1 MSTSDYS
8 KPFRSLTSL
17 LPTSIK
23 NPVNTALLSDLF
35 DKSLTHEEAV
45 KLYGLIGRYFPN
57 AKETR
62 PWVSA
67 ASLERAFN
75 QFVPMITTKVG
86 TEEYFLSFADLL
98 NKASISGIDL
108 SNVNSWMSSKAFNF
122 APPIDFDKFANYSSY
137 YWVQSAL
144 SNEELSWNPLQK
156 PEHYVIGKPGL
167 TEKQKLPVLL
177 ATTGPLEALNG
188 TGLTNQTWTLT
199 FTGPTSFTL
208 IGSVDMVS
216 ETKSFVGS
224 TYVYDGL
231 KPLAFNI
238 EVGTNPF
245 IAGDTFVI
253 NVEHLSTLPAQISFT
268 GSGSGVLSGTRGTL
282 PFTSIDGTTLTEGMR
297 ALVKDQVVSSE
308 NGIYLVS
315 ASDWLRSYDTVGSYS
330 DNGIEVY
337 VKSGTV
343 NSGKMFKSLD
353 AETYTEDSNL
363 EPLSDWQTSNYW
375 VHAKDLYMFG
385 LNASGNVQRATRPI
399 IEYDAQ
405 LERVPL
411 QFKSRFNQVPLFNL
425 YWPLDGTKAPWT
437 SSIFYYVE
445 DPNEEFDSV
454 LQRRVK
460 ADKTGNFYF
469 AQGLKSPT
477 DERMLAFKQNGV
489 IRTIW
494 RSTELNVEPYVNE
507 AIIDR
512 SGTGNL
518 TSVEINPALDSQT
531 WTLVPQSDG
540 VTFTVTGSRAG
551 VQTPD
556 AVAGIPYTSSSGD
569 ISFFLRTKDSGT
581 YSGADVFIIIS
592 GIEASSYT
600 NNETWTLTVK
610 TPTTFEVRGSKA
622 GKLSSDATVGST
634 YVSDFITFN
643 LDAPPLPTV
652 FTGTLADNMS
662 FRVVSS
668 FEEPRYAIVDID
680 GLPKTGTIYNDVN
693 HPGCWLTP
701 PQLMMNPELENRT
714 EVLYG
719 DLVNHFTNIISN
731 QPEFHGSSFGSNNY
745 RLLMENANPG
755 FGGKIKSLNG
765 AHNLFFS
772 LLNQQDLTVLS
783 LLDFAELQYGNALN
797 SITDYILTSL
807 PEALGSSADGSLD
820 NIFSMYEADYALKGS
835 AIGAFGSTTSPIAYW
850 PITLPM
856 MGMMNAVQPV
866 QVYDLELDTFVTI
879 HHDGHQ
885 SPVFSGDTSL
895 THNLALAEVL
905 RYDGTITRGTVSVT
919 TPTQSYRGQLWYN
932 GTELK
937 YLSVD
942 YEGEVAPDVSG
953 LLNPNGKSWYN
964 RVANELRLYNATT
977 LVWDSA
983 SLALLNWVPIDITST
998 INALVLKAEQKLYDA
1013 STLGSSTNTLRW
1025 DISNPAYQDPYN
1037 LQYELA
1043 KFAIQNSYDP
1053 LGSVYNINDP
1063 FTWNYHLAD
1072 FTSVGLS
1079 GSYAR
1084 WHKLYAAY
1092 FNQALSHHPIDFSRP
1107 DLTPWRFF
1115 AGLDTYDDAVALQPS
1130 VIPGKWQYESDYPLS
1145 LLAQG
1150 TFKQNVT
1157 IVSTSNI
1164 DLLSIVPPLT
1174 ISTID
1179 LANGDTVLLT
1189 GQTNPAE
1196 NGLYG
1201 WNGLTLSRVVGYDV
1215 SSAISLYDYFIVEKG
1230 FYANSFW
1237 LVTSV
1242 PTTVGVDAFGISQS
1256 RLWKSTLW
1264 TDIQALYP
1272 GIKLCVNPYTDT
1284 FLPPYV
1290 SQSLVASNQA
1300 LLTTEPLGVRDAYM
1314 FGDEGPVE
1322 LIWRHSIAFAYSQ
1335 ARSSYKIN
1343 PVKFLE
1349 TNWGFQTFTSNE
1361 LILDRMTGGK
1371 FLSHYDFS
1379 LHGEPVH
1386 QSLSETSISPEI
1398 SFSNILVGGP
1408 RSFTLEVVYQQLD
1421 EQLILATEDEAV
1433 VLLHKGTSFTN
1444 GADIAFDYEVKEHGR
1459 PLIIGD
1465 KFEITLTNGGPGT
1478 SNFIPAT
1485 HVTYKGLNQL
1495 YTQFLAYN
1503 AMDSSV
1509 SKNVQ
1514 LFRKWKTQLAYRSGT
1529 LIEEGNL
1536 RLSNDAYRN
1545 IPNTSYRLFMNKSS
1559 LAKNLWLQAIRVQ
1572 VLEIG
1577 LDKVW
1582 LGKDSN
1588 GTDIYK
1594 PGTNQGSNWKFR
1606 LENYFSRHP
1615 QIDTY
1620 TIDTNGTFETF
1631 NAFSKE
1637 HSTDEWRNYLDI
1649 TGIVSINLPIIITGI
1664 QNVVNFLHAY
1674 AMYVEDQGFAF
1685 GQGDNPA
1692 QDPISGRLE
1701 NWQFEIERFID
1712 NVYKGTSPGKGFSV
1726 NPFLE
1731 KFWLMTPTGLP
1742 ASFVQR
1748 RFDDILTSQFIY
1760 DVTGDIIQAHGS
1772 TVIRF
1777 DDHTEIKG
1785 DIPMFG
1791 CHITLDEYEHL
1802 IVFENYIT
1810 TTPFPSGLFFDP
1822 FLNVSVE
1829 KLLIDA
1835 KARRNHKFR
1844 PTFGGFFLNSQH
1856 EFKKNIAGSIDDVA
1870 DYYNTNRVYDND
1882 DTTKHALSLLGF
1894 SKKGYFDLLRTNER
1908 SEFNFWRS
1916 MINAKGTQYSIDAFL
1931 NSIKFEHAKLDE
1943 FWAYK
1948 VAEYG
1953 DARTPTYPE
1962 LKLQANDCTLK
1973 HTRLFFEDTSSLV
1986 EAPSTYIS
1994 ILPTDENRW
2003 YSMSDLNT
2011 SLKFEPEVRT
2021 HTLIVTNVD
2030 TMIELPKADA
2040 YVVISKPSPV
2050 ASVVFH
2056 TQSVVS
2062 CDTAGIYEFQLLVP
2076 AKPKFSPIK
2085 LFDYVDRALI
2095 EDITTWHPAFDNHTA
2110 IAMEVINVVSKK
2122 DPAFYNYSTLT
2133 VKNPNYDPQK
2143 SWGDREV
2150 GRTWWDQTLLEY
2162 VPYYDKVIFPTFE
2175 ERLGRWGSMA
2185 EYSSI
2190 NLYEWVK
2197 SSIPPSEYDAR
2208 SAIDQLSADVALEDK
2223 KTGKAARK
2231 QSYKRTRTWEA
2242 RPIAWSYVP
2251 TPPETQDVQLFQ
2263 AGTTRLTLNS
2273 TGVGDGYVHLEKG
2286 RFAQYGL
2293 VPGMHFSGFLGGKP
2307 YGEAILT
2314 GPIRFTLSN
2323 GYHSGDMHVSSGDG
2337 TFFDLIQFV
2346 WSDNKNYIGAAIGNI
2361 DFEWSQVG
2369 STYFI
2374 RAIERASGI
2383 SVTQPL
2389 YDFSGQIGGAY
2400 EIDFIQ
2406 LGIKMIAIS
2415 AVTTMTSAEISI
2427 ALQEVLSPDVGLF
2440 NLEIKEYSPIQVLI
2454 PFPNNI
2460 LDNVLPITLPV
2471 SYDNSLTVSGINVF
2485 SNVTFVKGSSAS
2497 IGAYS
2502 VSGELDT
2509 LDDTY
2514 YLYLMKDGIRIS
2526 SLAIDTLTSTAL
2538 AIQPL
2543 TETFTFNFAGSHLS
2557 IEVEVHP
2564 SYLSSGVEASDVIDE
2579 LGAIGASVVVGY
2591 DASTGSVGL
2600 ESSTSTILDEY
2611 GWIGYNV
2618 PTQETLDADLK
2629 YPHNSWTPV
2638 YGDYDTVPSVRSVI
2652 DEIVAYEQKPLTLND
2667 GTIVEKFNP
2676 LWGDWVLLEQE
2687 IVRKFGSNATI
2698 DLQFSGNKI
2707 ADNTLRLYVN
2717 GISQPKS
2724 LYSITNAL
2732 VSTTQVIPNG
2742 HEVVGIVAAYEP
2754 TSEELSFDP
2763 DVLDDPSIQT
2773 QYKSDYQ
2780 YVVRPT
2786 RDSAG
2791 NITGNTY
2798 YFWVKD
2804 KTVPVGNKQLSSQQS
2819 AQLLREGP
2827 STYLTFQELIDNVY
2841 RGITV
2846 SGLNMLVNKDNT
2858 YKLRFTRD
2866 FSLRDNPQDLDL
2878 KNTHTEWTLIRPQQ
2892 DMKIPLT
2899 LWNKLVD
2906 SAAGQNIAGQI
2917 LPALNKVL
2925 YDERH
2930 GTRTRYGFKDD
2941 QVLAERS
2948 LVIASL
2954 TNSIINPKTSVYLN
2968 GINTTA
2974 TINGL
2979 DMSQSSTWFV
2989 TPASTRQVLDYI
3001 WRHALP
3007 QHINE
3012 LFFEVLNDALA
3023 NNYEFTDIF
3032 KTSRLSV
3039 HSIITVTPETIVNN
3053 ADVYF

>member
-17 LPTSIK
+17 LPNSIK

-35 DKSLTHEEAV
+35 DKSLTHEESV
-45 KLYGLIGRYFPN
+45 RLYGLIGRYFPN

-62 PWVSA
+62 PWVTQSNI
-67 ASLERAFN
+67 ERTFN
-75 QFVPMITTKVG
+75 QFVPMIATKVG
-86 TEEYFLSFADLL
+86 TEEYFMSFADLL
-98 NKASISGIDL
+98 NKAQISGIDL
-108 SNVNSWMSSKAFNF
+108 STVSSWMSSKAFNF
-122 APPIDFDKFANYSSY
+122 VPPIDIDKFANYSNY
-137 YWVQSAL
+137 FWVQSAL
-144 SNEELSWNPLQK
+144 PYEDISWNPLKK
-156 PEHYVIGKPGL
+156 PEYYTIAKPSI
-167 TEKQKLPVLL
+167 TSKQKLPVLL
-177 ATTGPLEALNG
+177 ATTDPLEALNG
-188 TGLTNQTWTLT
+188 TGKLNQVWTIT
-199 FTGPTSFTL
+199 FTGPTSFT
-208 IGSVDMVS
+208 IVGSVDTIPEAITFS
-216 ETKSFVGS
+216 GS
-224 TYVYDGL
+224 TYVYDGS
-231 KPLAFNI
+231 KPLAFTI

-245 IAGDTFVI
+245 VSGDIFTI
-253 NVEHLSTLPAQISFT
+253 QVEHLSTLPAQISFT
-268 GSGSGVLSGTRGTL
+268 GTGTGVLSGTRGTL

-297 ALVKDQVVSSE
+297 VLVKNQVVSSE

-315 ASDWLRSYDTVGSYS
+315 AGNWVRSYDTIGSYS

-337 VKSGTV
+337 VKSGTD
-343 NSGKMFKSLD
+343 NHGKMFKSLD
-353 AETYTEDSNL
+353 GETYTEDSNL

-375 VHAKDLYMFG
+375 VHGKDLHLFG
-385 LNASGNVQRATRPI
+385 LNASGDVQRATRPI
-399 IEYDAQ
+399 IEYDEG
-405 LERVPL
+405 LELVSG
-411 QFKSRFNQVPLFNL
+411 QIKSRFNQPPLFNL

-445 DPNEEFDSV
+445 DPNEDFDAV

-469 AQGLKSPT
+469 AQGLKTP
-477 DERMLAFKQNGV
+477 DNDGRMLAFKQDGV

-494 RSTELNVEPYVNE
+494 RSTEQNVEPYVNN

-518 TSVEINPALDSQT
+518 TSFEVNPMLDSQT
-531 WTLVPQSDG
+531 WTIVPQSDG

-556 AVAGIPYTSSSGD
+556 AVAGTPYTSSSGD
-569 ISFFLRTKDSGT
+569 ISFFIHPKANGT
-581 YSGADVFIIIS
+581 YSQSDVFIIIS
-592 GIEASSYT
+592 GIEASINT
-600 NNETWTLTVK
+600 NNETWTLTYK
-610 TPTTFEVRGSKA
+610 NPTTYEVRGSKA
-622 GKLSSDATVGST
+622 GQLLDATIGST
-634 YVSDFITFN
+634 YISDFIAFN
-643 LDAPPLPTV
+643 FDAPVPSSVT
-652 FTGTLADNMS
+652 FTSAQSDNMM
-662 FRVVSS
+662 FRVASS
-668 FEEPRYAIVDID
+668 FEEPRYAISDED
-680 GLPKTGTIYNDVN
+680 GMPKTGTIYNDVN

-701 PQLMMNPELENRT
+701 PQLMMNPERENRS
-714 EVLYG
+714 EVLFG
-719 DLVNHFTNIISN
+719 DLSNHFINIIAN
-731 QPEFHGSSFGSNNY
+731 QPEFFGSAFGSNNH
-745 RLLMENANPG
+745 RLLQNANPG
-755 FGGKIKSLNG
+755 FGGKIKTLNG

-772 LLNQQDLTVLS
+772 LLNQHDLTPIS

-797 SITDYILTSL
+797 SIPEYILTSL
-807 PEALGSSADGSLD
+807 PEALGMSADGSID
-820 NIFSMYEADYALKGS
+820 NLFSMYEADYALKGAS
-835 AIGAFGSTTSPIAYW
+835 VGAFNQTTSPITYW

-856 MGMMNAVQPV
+856 MGMMNAVQPL
-866 QVYDLELDTFVTI
+866 QVYDFELDAYVTI

-885 SPVFSGDTSL
+885 SPIFTADSTLS
-895 THNLALAEVL
+895 HNIALAEVL
-905 RYDGTITRGTVSVT
+905 RYDGTITRGTVSVS
-919 TPTQSYRGQLWYN
+919 TPIQPYRGQLWYN

-953 LLNPNGKSWYN
+953 VLNPSGKTWYN
-964 RVANELRLYNATT
+964 RVTNELRLYNATT
-977 LVWDSA
+977 LVWDLA
-983 SLALLNWVPIDITST
+983 SISMLNWVVINIQDIV
-998 INALVLKAEQKLYDA
+998 NALVLKAEQKLYDV

-1025 DISNPAYQDPYN
+1025 DISNPVYQDPYN

-1053 LGSVYNINDP
+1053 LGSVYDISDP
-1063 FTWNYHLAD
+1063 FTWNYHLA
-1072 FTSVGLS
+1072 TVGTLPS
-1079 GSYAR
+1079 IAR
-1084 WHKLYAAY
+1084 WHKLYEAY
-1092 FNQALSHHPIDFSRP
+1092 FATFAGIAPGLTRP
-1107 DLTPWRFF
+1107 DATPWKFF
-1115 AGLDTYDDAVALQPS
+1115 GHDTYAEAILAQPS
-1130 VIPGKWQYESDYPLS
+1130 SPPGKWAYEADYPLA
-1145 LLAQG
+1145 LLEQG
-1150 TFKQNVT
+1150 TFKQSVT
-1157 IVSTSNI
+1157 VVSTSNI
-1164 DLLSIVPPLT
+1164 DLLTLVPPLV
-1174 ISTID
+1174 ISSIV
-1179 LANGDTVLLT
+1179 LSNGDTVLLT
-1189 GQTNPAE
+1189 AQTNDVE
-1196 NGLYG
+1196 NGLYI
-1201 WNGLTLSRVVGYDV
+1201 WNGLTLSRVAGYDT
-1215 SSAISLYDYFIVEKG
+1215 SSNISLYDYFVVEKG
-1230 FYANSFW
+1230 PYTDSIW
-1237 LVTSV
+1237 IVTSV
-1242 PTTVGVDAFGISQS
+1242 PTTIDIDTFAIHECRV
-1256 RLWKSTLW
+1256 WKSSLW
-1264 TDIQALYP
+1264 TDVQALYP
-1272 GIKLCVNPYTDT
+1272 GIKLCVNTNTDVL
-1284 FLPPYV
+1284 LPPYV
-1290 SQSLVASNQA
+1290 SLSSFMSSQA
-1300 LLTTEPLGVRDAYM
+1300 LLTTEPLGVRDSYM

-1361 LILDRMTGGK
+1361 LELDRMTGD
-1371 FLSHYDFS
+1371 LMTHYKFS

-1386 QSLSETSISPEI
+1386 TSNTLLGIPEI
-1398 SFSNILVGGP
+1398 IFSNVLVGGT
-1408 RSFTLEVVYQQLD
+1408 RNFTLEVVYQQLD
-1421 EQLILATEDEAV
+1421 GQLILATKDEAIII
-1433 VLLHKGTSFTN
+1433 LHQGTTFTN
-1444 GADIAFDYEVKEHGR
+1444 GADISFDFVVNENGR

-1465 KFEITLTNGGPGT
+1465 KFEIDLLTNGTGT
-1478 SNFIPAT
+1478 STFIPAT
-1485 HVTYKGLNQL
+1485 IVTYKGLNQL

-1514 LFRKWKTQLAYRSGT
+1514 LFRNWKTQLAYRSGT
-1529 LIEEGNL
+1529 LIEQGNL
-1536 RLSNDAYRN
+1536 RLSNDTYRN
-1545 IPNTSYRLFMNKSS
+1545 IPDTSYRLFMNKST
-1559 LAKNLWLQAIRVQ
+1559 LAKNLWLHALRVQ
-1572 VLEIG
+1572 VIEIG
-1577 LDKVW
+1577 IDKELTGQDVEGNI
-1582 LGKDSN
+1582 L
-1588 GTDIYK
+1588 YK
-1594 PGTNQGSNWKFR
+1594 PKNAGTQWKFR
-1606 LENYFSRHP
+1606 IENYFSRHP

-1620 TIDTNGTFETF
+1620 TLNTSGTFETF
-1631 NAFSKE
+1631 NAFSKA
-1637 HSTDEWRNYLDI
+1637 HSVDEWRNYLEV
-1649 TGIVSINLPIIITGI
+1649 TSIVSINLPINITGI

-1674 AMYVEDQGFAF
+1674 AMYVENQGFAF
-1685 GQGDNPA
+1685 GQGDTPA
-1692 QDPISGRLE
+1692 QDPITGRLE
-1701 NWQFEIERFID
+1701 NWQLEIERFID
-1712 NVYKGTSPGKGFSV
+1712 GLYKGVSPGKGFGV
-1726 NPFLE
+1726 NPFME
-1731 KFWLMTPTGLP
+1731 KFWLFTPTGLP

-1760 DVTGDIIQAHGS
+1760 DVTGDIIQPHGS

-1785 DIPMFG
+1785 DVPMFG
-1791 CHITLDEYEHL
+1791 SHMTIDEYEHL
-1802 IVFENYIT
+1802 ILFENYIT
-1810 TTPFPSGLFFDP
+1810 SSPFPEGLFYDP
-1822 FLNVSVE
+1822 FLNLSIE

-1835 KARRNHKFR
+1835 KARRNHTFR
-1844 PTFGGFFLNSQH
+1844 PTFGGYFLNDQH
-1856 EFKKNIAGSIDDVA
+1856 DFKKNIAGSIDDVSN
-1870 DYYNTNRVYDND
+1870 YYNADKIYDND

-1908 SEFNFWRS
+1908 SEFNFWRA
-1916 MINAKGTQYSIDAFL
+1916 MVNAKGTQYSIDAFL
-1931 NSIKFEHAKLDE
+1931 NSVKFEHAKLDE

-1973 HTRLFFEDTSSLV
+1973 HTRLFFEQPDSLSV
-1986 EAPSTYIS
+1986 QAPSTYIS

-2003 YSMSDLNT
+2003 YTLSDLNT

-2021 HTLIVTNVD
+2021 HTLIITEID
-2030 TMIELPKADA
+2030 TLVELPKADA
-2040 YVVISKPSPV
+2040 YTIVSKPTTTANV
-2050 ASVVFH
+2050 TFH
-2056 TQSVVS
+2056 TQSVIS
-2062 CDTAGIYEFQLLVP
+2062 CDTLGEYKFQMFVP

-2150 GRTWWDQTLLEY
+2150 GRTWWDQTLLDY

-2197 SSIPPSEYDAR
+2197 SSIPPSEYDAQ

-2231 QSYKRTRTWEA
+2231 QLYKRTRTWEA

-2251 TPPETQDVQLFQ
+2251 TPPEAQDVQLFK

-2273 TGVGDGYVHLEKG
+2273 PGVGEGYVHLEKG

-2307 YGEAILT
+2307 YGEAVLT
-2314 GPIRFTLSN
+2314 GPIRFTLSD
-2323 GYHSGDMHVSSGDG
+2323 GYHSGDMHVSAGDG

-2361 DFEWSQVG
+2361 DFEWSQIG
-2369 STYFI
+2369 ATYYM
-2374 RAIERASGI
+2374 RAVERASGV

-2389 YDFSGQIGGAY
+2389 YDYSGQEGGSY
-2400 EIDFIQ
+2400 ELDFVQ

-2415 AVTTMTSAEISI
+2415 AVTTMTSAEIVV
-2427 ALQEVLSPDVGLF
+2427 ALQSVLSPSVGLF

-2460 LDNVLPITLPV
+2460 LDNVLPISLPV
-2471 SYDNSLTVSGINVF
+2471 SYDNSLMVSGINVF
-2485 SNVTFVKGSSAS
+2485 SNVTFVKGAAAS
-2497 IGAYS
+2497 IGVYS
-2502 VSGELDT
+2502 ISGELNT

-2514 YLYLMKDGIRIS
+2514 YLYLMKDSIRIS
-2526 SLAIDTLTSTAL
+2526 SLAIDTLTSAAL

-2557 IEVEVHP
+2557 VEVEVHP

-2579 LGAIGASVVVGY
+2579 LSAIGASVVVGY
-2591 DASTGSVGL
+2591 DVSSNTVGI
-2600 ESSTSTILDEY
+2600 ENGTSTILDEY
-2611 GWIGYNV
+2611 GWIGYEV
-2618 PTQETLDADLK
+2618 PSQEILDADLK

-2638 YGDYDTVPSVRSVI
+2638 YGDYSSVPSVRSVI
-2652 DEIVAYEQKPLTLND
+2652 DEIVAYEKEPLKLND
-2667 GTIVEKFNP
+2667 GTIIEKFNP

-2687 IVRKFGSNATI
+2687 VVRKFGTNTTL
-2698 DLQFSGNKI
+2698 DLQFNGSKI
-2707 ADNTLRLYVN
+2707 ADNTLRLYLN

-2724 LYSITNAL
+2724 FYSINATL
-2732 VSTTQVIPNG
+2732 VSTTKVIPNG
-2742 HEVVGIVAAYEP
+2742 HEVVGIVSAYEP
-2754 TSEELSFDP
+2754 TSEELAFDP
-2763 DVLDDPSIQT
+2763 DVSDDPSIQT

-2780 YVVRPT
+2780 YVIRPT
-2786 RDSAG
+2786 RDSSG
-2791 NITGNTY
+2791 NITGDTY

-2804 KTVPVGNKQLSSQQS
+2804 KTVPVGNKQLTCQQS

-2827 STYLTFQELIDNVY
+2827 STYLTFQELFDNAY
-2841 RGITV
+2841 HGITIA
-2846 SGLNMLVNKDNT
+2846 GLNMMVNKDNT

-2878 KNTHTEWTLIRPQQ
+2878 KNTHTEWTLLRPQQ

-2906 SAAGQNIAGQI
+2906 SAAGQNIAGQS

-2930 GTRTRYGFKDD
+2930 GTRTRYGFRDD

-2948 LVIASL
+2948 LVTASL
-2954 TNSIINPKTSVYLN
+2954 SNSILNPKTSVYLN

-2979 DMSQSSTWFV
+2979 DLSQSSTWFV